1 MKPIDK
7 MHELLQ
13 EVKERDA
20 SDLILKAETPPIF
33 RIYGDL
39 YTDERALLSS
49 EEVRELAFSI
59 LTEEQRRRFEE
70 EWELDLAYEAPGIA
84 RFRVNLFIQ
93 RGNVGAA
100 FRLIPYRIMSME
112 EIGIPE
118 VVKSFCE
125 RPRGIVIVTGPAGS
139 GKSTTLA
146 AMIDY
151 INSNFPL
158 HIVTVEDPVEFIHHD
173 KKGLVTQREVGTDTL
188 SFANALK
195 YVLRQDP
202 DVIMVGEMRDLETI
216 ALSLIAAETGHL
228 VFSTLH
234 TPDAV
239 QTVDRV
245 IDIFPPTQQ
254 PQIRTQL
261 ASNLIGIICQT
272 LVKRADGRG
281 RVAAFEILV
290 GTPGVR
296 GLIREQK
303 NYQIGSLLQTGMK
316 QGMMTLDQHLAQLV
330 KRGIITKEEA
340 LSRVKEPREFEAMIK
355 G

>member
-1 MKPIDK
+1 MKPIDR

-39 YTDERALLSS
+39 YTDDRAPLSA
-49 EEVRELAFSI
+49 EEVRELAYSI
-59 LTEEQRRRFEE
+59 LTDEQRRRFED

-100 FRLIPYRIMSME
+100 FRLIPYRIMTME

-158 HIVTVEDPVEFIHHD
+158 HIVTVEDPVEFLHQD
-173 KKGLVTQREVGTDTL
+173 KKGLISQREVGTDTL

-245 IDIFPPTQQ
+245 IDIFPPSQQ

-296 GLIREQK
+296 GLIRDQK

-330 KRGIITKEEA
+330 KRGVITKEEA
-340 LSRVKEPREFEAMIK
+340 MSKVKEPKEFEAMIK
-355 G
+355 